1 MLHGDIF
8 SNDRVVVAVVNYK
21 CHACTPRPRCDNA
34 RKIADMVV
42 GIKIACRYGI
52 QYAALSKIPIPGALT
67 EGA

>member
-1 MLHGDIF
+1 MPRLHTKAE
-8 SNDRVVVAVVNYK
+8 VLE
-21 CHACTPRPRCDNA
+21 NA
-34 RKIADMVV
+34 GKIADMVV